1 MKILFADD
9 GSGSADAA
17 IVAADQLP
25 SAAQGALDQATASE
39 AS

>member
-9 GSGSADAA
+9 GSESASAA
-17 IVAADQLP
+17 IVAVAQLP
-25 SAAQGALDQATASE
+25 SAAQATLDQATASE